1 VFFITEFISY
11 DYSGVL
17 YIYVYF
23 VSTISEFVILA
34 NTYFFS
40 FYTFLESARII
51 ETNGPG
57 TMRVRAGTTVS
68 LNCKAEGHPEPA
80 VTWAK
85 IAMGR

>member
-1 VFFITEFISY
+1 MFILF
-11 DYSGVL
+11 L
-17 YIYVYF
+17 QF
-23 VSTISEFVILA
+23 LNLLFLSTHI
-34 NTYFFS
+34 
-40 FYTFLESARII
+40 FYLIHLESARII